1 MAFNSYADV
10 AAALKAES
18 DVWSKGQG
26 HTNDAIRQ
34 NALAARAWWNSQ
46 QSSSS
51 APTSTPAPY
60 STASRRFALD

>member
-34 NALAARAWWNSQ
+34 NALAARA
-46 QSSSS
+46 
-51 APTSTPAPY
+51 
-60 STASRRFALD
+60 